1 MSTKLFVDKQKFAKM
16 SKPKFIKPTGSEMEI
31 LQILWEEGDSTVRHV
46 HDILSAQK
54 ESGYT
59 TTLKLM
65 QIMHEKG
72 LLYRND
78 EARSHIYSAA
88 IKKESMQ
95 KQEVSKMITG
105 MFKGSPAKL
114 IMHALGNYRASKEE
128 LAEIKKYLNEIEKER
143 EAKEKMISKR

>member
-1 MSTKLFVDKQKFAKM
+1 MSRTEFL
-16 SKPKFIKPTGSEMEI
+16 KPTGSEMEI
-31 LQILWEEGDSTVRHV
+31 LQILWEEGDSTVREIHE
-46 HDILSAQK
+46 ILSANK

-72 LLYRND
+72 LLNRND

-88 IKKESMQ
+88 VKKESMQ
-95 KQEVSKMITG
+95 KQVVSKMITG

-114 IMHALGNYRASKEE
+114 IMHALGNYKASKEE
-128 LAEIKKYLNEIEKER
+128 LEEIKEYLYEIEKER
-143 EAKEKMISKR
+143 DAKEKINSKK

>member
-1 MSTKLFVDKQKFAKM
+1 MNRTEFL
-16 SKPKFIKPTGSEMEI
+16 KPTGSEMEI
-31 LQILWEEGDSTVRHV
+31 LQILWEEGDSTVREV
-46 HDILSAQK
+46 HEILSANK

-72 LLYRND
+72 LLNRND

-95 KQEVSKMITG
+95 KQVVSKMITG
-105 MFKGSPAKL
+105 MFKGSPVKL
-114 IMHALGNYRASKEE
+114 IMHALGNYKASKEE
-128 LAEIKKYLNEIEKER
+128 LDEIKKYLDEIEKER
-143 EAKEKMISKR
+143 DAKEKINSKK